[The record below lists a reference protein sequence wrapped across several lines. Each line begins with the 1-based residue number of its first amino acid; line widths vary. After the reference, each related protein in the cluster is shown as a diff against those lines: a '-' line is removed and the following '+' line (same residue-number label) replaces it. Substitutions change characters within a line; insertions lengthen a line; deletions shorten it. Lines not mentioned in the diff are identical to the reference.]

1 MIVAR
6 NVRIDIAGRTLLAGI
21 DAEIGAGEFVAV
33 LGANGVGKTTL
44 LRAIDGRHPI
54 SAGTLTLDAR
64 VVASFDATTR
74 ARAIALVAG
83 DDSPIDELTVREVV
97 ATGRYPFHRWWQ
109 WNATPADE
117 DAVEAALLDV
127 DMQAF
132 AARSFA
138 TLSSGERQRIWLAL
152 GLAQEAPVLLLD
164 EPTSHLDV
172 RAAHEILRLLRQQ
185 ARAGK
190 TVVCAIH
197 DLNEAVAFADR
208 LMLLGDRRVVAFDIP
223 ERVLTTANL
232 QIAYGI
238 ALQPLRTPDGGIRV
252 FADAD

>member
-1 MIVAR
+1 MIAAR
-6 NVRIDIAGRTLLAGI
+6 AVRIDIAGRTLLN
-21 DAEIGAGEFVAV
+21 DVNAEIASGEFVAV

-44 LRAIDGRHPI
+44 LRAIDGRHPL
-54 SAGTLTLDAR
+54 AEGTLTLDDRA
-64 VVASFDATTR
+64 VGSFDATAR
-74 ARAIALVAG
+74 ARNIALVAG
-83 DDSPIDELTVREVV
+83 DDAPVELLTVREIV

-109 WNATPADE
+109 WSATPAD
-117 DAVEAALLDV
+117 DQAVEAALSAV
-127 DMQAF
+127 GMIAF
-132 AARSFA
+132 AGRAFA

-152 GLAQEAPVLLLD
+152 GLAQEAPLLLLD

-172 RAAHEILRLLRQQ
+172 RAAHDILHLLRAQ

-197 DLNEAVAFADR
+197 DLNEAAAFADR
-208 LMLLGDRRVVAFDIP
+208 LMLLGGRRVIAFDTP

-238 ALQPLRTPDGGIRV
+238 DMHPVRTSLGGIRV
-252 FADAD
+252 FTV

>member
-6 NVRIDIAGRTLLAGI
+6 AVRIDIAGRTLLH
-21 DAEIGAGEFVAV
+21 DVNAEIASGEFVAV

-44 LRAIDGRHPI
+44 LRAIDGRHPL
-54 SAGTLTLDAR
+54 AEGTLTLDDRA
-64 VVASFDATTR
+64 VGSFDTTQR

-83 DDSPIDELTVREVV
+83 DDAPVELLTVREIV

-109 WNATPADE
+109 WSATLAD
-117 DAVEAALLDV
+117 DQAVEAALSAV
-127 DMQAF
+127 GMTAF
-132 AARSFA
+132 AGRAFA

-152 GLAQEAPVLLLD
+152 GLAQEAPELLLD

-172 RAAHEILRLLRQQ
+172 RAAHDILHLLRAQ

-190 TVVCAIH
+190 TVICAIH
-197 DLNEAVAFADR
+197 DLNEAAAFADR
-208 LMLLGDRRVVAFDIP
+208 LMLLGDRRVIAFDTP

-238 ALQPLRTPDGGIRV
+238 DMHPVRTPLGGIRV
-252 FADAD
+252 FTA